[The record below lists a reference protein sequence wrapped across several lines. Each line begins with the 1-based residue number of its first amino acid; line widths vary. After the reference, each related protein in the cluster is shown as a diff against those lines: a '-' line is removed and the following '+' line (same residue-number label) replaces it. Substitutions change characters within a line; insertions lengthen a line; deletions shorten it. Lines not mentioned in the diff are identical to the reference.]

1 MMSGVIALRRAAK
14 GMSAMSVNEVE
25 VWIPLGTGWSA
36 GFEIVDREPTGDGQ
50 EAFRIRRQSDGALIP
65 VALPADRLRL
75 AGSKPLL
82 WPGTP
87 HA

>member
-25 VWIPLGTGWSA
+25 VEVWIPLGTEWSS

-82 WPGTP
+82 WP
-87 HA
+87 

>member
-1 MMSGVIALRRAAK
+1 
-14 GMSAMSVNEVE
+14 MSVNEVE
-25 VWIPLGTGWSA
+25 VWISLGTGWSA

-75 AGSKPLL
+75 AGSKPLQ
-82 WPGTP
+82 WP
-87 HA
+87 